1 MRLIILH
8 INLQLFTINLF
19 KYFNQDLVL
28 YIYYRP
34 QKKFAKVMFLQ
45 VSVIL
50 STRGGGMACMAG
62 GRVWQGEGVRG
73 RGVCDGGACVVG
85 GVMHGRGGM
94 SGWGGGMRGRYYEI
108 RSICGRYGSYWNA
121 FLYVIVVK

>member
-50 STRGGGMACMAG
+50 STRGGGWRAWQGDVCGRGRACVAG
-62 GRVWQGEGVRG
+62 G
-73 RGVCDGGACVVG
+73 CV
-85 GVMHGRGGM
+85 M
-94 SGWGGGMRGRYYEI
+94 GGGMRGRRGHAWHGGHVWLGGGHAWQILRDTVNMRAVRILLE
-108 RSICGRYGSYWNA
+108 C
-121 FLYVIVVK
+121 FLVCNCS